1 MTYNLTGKF
10 MAPSDTWQHARF
22 DLTDFELFVMT
33 EGTLYISYAEENF
46 QVSNGEYL
54 LLPPKANA
62 WRQGFQPAYCEFY
75 WLHFSYEPSDKAQ
88 TSSLPSLPAFPGAC
102 QESVFS
108 IPQQGKIPKPEKMVI
123 LMKQLQDSV
132 KNNYPKLAL
141 NAMATCRSY
150 RNYTASF
157 TCTARKIR
165 PSAPASRFIPTFW
178 ITSSCTFQ
186 KISR

>member
-1 MTYNLTGKF
+1 MKSCFFPSGKIMTYNLTGKF

-141 NAMATCRSY
+141 NAMATCVL
-150 RNYTASF
+150 
-157 TCTARKIR
+157 
-165 PSAPASRFIPTFW
+165 PE
-178 ITSSCTFQ
+178 
-186 KISR
+186 

>member
-1 MTYNLTGKF
+1 MKSCFFPSGKIMTYNLTGKF

-62 WRQGFQPAYCEFY
+62 WRQGFQPAYCEFTGCIS
-75 WLHFSYEPSDKAQ
+75 H
-88 TSSLPSLPAFPGAC
+88 TSPPIKLRPHLCRRFLLFRVAC

-108 IPQQGKIPKPEKMVI
+108 VHSRE
-123 LMKQLQDSV
+123 
-132 KNNYPKLAL
+132 
-141 NAMATCRSY
+141 RSQN
-150 RNYTASF
+150 RKKWSF
-157 TCTARKIR
+157 
-165 PSAPASRFIPTFW
+165 
-178 ITSSCTFQ
+178 
-186 KISR
+186 